1 MPLRR
6 LLFQASILFVAG
18 AVWPP
23 LFPKH
28 FSPLI
33 FLLLSLLCLSLSWF
47 CREQKNVLSP
57 LFLSLALFCS
67 GSTTVIAYL
76 ERHSP
81 AVEPWLGKE
90 VSIRGNVQEIP
101 IRQGNMWVFPLEV
114 EQPFLDRVWVR
125 TEKIIKV
132 QAGDCVQVEGT
143 LRAPSLP
150 RNPGGFNEKDYL
162 FRKGIH
168 AVLVPAEGEKSIQ
181 RLRTVDSWW
190 RSLLAT
196 VRERVEVTLR
206 TLFSPK
212 EAAFLEGLLFGWT
225 DQLDHQTEESFS
237 VLGITHILAASGMN
251 VALIVIPVWWLLA
264 RICVQPWIRLIF
276 ILPFIM
282 FYVGLAGATPSVL
295 RAGIMASLLLIG
307 KVLDRPVDLLTLIG
321 VSAWVSIFIDPLI
334 LWDLGFQ
341 LSYGVTIGLIVLT
354 PRLTS
359 FFSFLPSFL
368 GNALAVTISAELVSV
383 PLLIHTFH
391 VYTPLSI
398 LANLYVAPFVAV
410 LVPMGFLLLLMGL
423 LSPFVTAWFVPLGN
437 ALLYLMLKPVLF
449 IGKKGWLLTSFAS
462 PSPIFLASYYGGL
475 ILLCIERL
483 KRIQF
488 VRKLSLLMIGVYLVV
503 LWHPVSYGNQLL
515 VAFLDVGQ
523 GDSIFI
529 RTPSNRVILVDGGGT
544 FKSAHGEYNVGEKI
558 VVPYLRNEGVRQ
570 IDMLVLSHPDQDHM
584 MGLFSVLHE
593 VPVKSILIPGFPD
606 ESESYKEF
614 LALVQEKKIPL
625 YLAHKGDRWD
635 VDQGLSLQIINPP
648 SPYIRG
654 TRRDVNANC
663 IVFELDYG
671 KHSFLFTGDVEGE
684 VEPLMQSSLHP
695 VDVLKV
701 AHHGSKYSTSTTF
714 LQTVHPRYAIIS
726 VGKNNRYGHPDQEVL
741 ERLEQEGAHIFRTD
755 ESGAVLFHTDGEKL
769 TIEVTRGNA

>member
-1 MPLRR
+1 MRR
-6 LLFQASILFVAG
+6 LLFQTSILFAVG

-23 LFPKH
+23 LIPRH

-33 FLLLSLLCLSLSWF
+33 FLLLSLFFLSLSWF
-47 CREQKNVLSP
+47 CREQKNVLSS
-57 LFLSLALFCS
+57 LFLSLALLCS

-76 ERHSP
+76 EHHPP
-81 AVEPWLGKE
+81 AVGPWLEKE
-90 VSIRGNVQEIP
+90 VRIRGIVQEIP
-101 IRQGNMWVFPLEV
+101 IRQGEMWVFPLEF
-114 EQPFLDRVWVR
+114 EQPFIDRVWVR
-125 TEKIIKV
+125 TGKMIKI
-132 QAGDCVQVEGT
+132 QAGDCMQVEGT

-150 RNPGGFNEKDYL
+150 RNPGAFNEKEYL
-162 FRKGIH
+162 FRRGIH

-181 RLRTVDSWW
+181 RLKTVDSWW

-206 TLFSPK
+206 TLFSPG
-212 EAAFLEGLLFGWT
+212 EAGFLGGLLCGWT
-225 DQLDHQTEESFS
+225 DQLDHQMEESFS

-251 VALIVIPVWWLLA
+251 VALLVMPVWWLLA
-264 RICVQPWIRLIF
+264 RLSVQPWIRLMI
-276 ILPFIM
+276 ILPFIA

-307 KVLDRPVDLLTLIG
+307 KVMDRPVDLLTLVG

-354 PRLTS
+354 PRLTT
-359 FFSFLPSFL
+359 FFSFLPSIL
-368 GNALAVTISAELVSV
+368 KNALAATLAAELVSV

-391 VYTPLSI
+391 IYTPVSI

-410 LVPMGFLLLLMGL
+410 LVPLGFLLLFMGL
-423 LSPFVTAWFVPLGN
+423 LSPLVTAWLVPLGN

-449 IGKKGWLLTSFAS
+449 IGKKEWLLMSFAS
-462 PSPIFLASYYGGL
+462 PSPVFLASYYGGL
-475 ILLCIERL
+475 LLLVVERL
-483 KRIQF
+483 KRIQV
-488 VRKLSLLMIGVYLVV
+488 VRKLSLLMIGVYLVA
-503 LWHPVSYGNQLL
+503 LWCPVSPGKQLL
-515 VAFLDVGQ
+515 VTFLDVGQ

-529 RTPSNRVILVDGGGT
+529 RTPSNRVILVDGGGAY
-544 FKSAHGEYNVGEKI
+544 KSAHGEYNVGEKI

-570 IDMLVLSHPDQDHM
+570 IDMLILSHPDQDHM

-593 VPVKSILIPGFPD
+593 VPVKSVLIPGFPD

-614 LALVQEKKIPL
+614 LALVQEKEIPL

-671 KHSFLFTGDVEGE
+671 NRSFLFTGDVEGE

-695 VDVLKV
+695 VDALKV
-701 AHHGSKYSTSTTF
+701 AHHGSKYSTSSAF

-741 ERLEQEGAHIFRTD
+741 ERLEQEGARMIRTD
-755 ESGAVLFHTDGEKL
+755 EAGAVLCRTDGENL
-769 TIEVTRGNA
+769 TIEVTKGMHK